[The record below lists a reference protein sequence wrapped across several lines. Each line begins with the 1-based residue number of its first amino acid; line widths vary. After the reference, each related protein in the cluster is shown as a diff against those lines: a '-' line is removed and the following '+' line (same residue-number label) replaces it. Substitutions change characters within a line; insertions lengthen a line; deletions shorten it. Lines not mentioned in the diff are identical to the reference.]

1 MRLPVPPNLH
11 RCELRLARMKISIYA
26 PYINQDFHFGILSH
40 SSIRP
45 TGLFATA
52 VYTSDASAP
61 SGSRVCAFGME
72 PTGTL
77 ICFPYDF
84 SDTSP
89 SPCLLPQVFFCWLR
103 TLPRGQGQRLDP
115 PYHGPEESPCQMALR
130 QQQPVIAGVFHQ
142 PTACLHQPLLQARQR
157 VSDQFLILCGSTN
170 RRHRFPRL

>member
-1 MRLPVPPNLH
+1 MRLTVPPNVH

-52 VYTSDASAP
+52 VCTSDASAP
-61 SGSRVCAFGME
+61 SGSQVCAFGME

-84 SDTSP
+84 SHTSP
-89 SPCLLPQVFFCWLR
+89 SPLLASPGFLLLVADSTPR
-103 TLPRGQGQRLDP
+103 ARAATRSALPWPRRV
-115 PYHGPEESPCQMALR
+115 A
-130 QQQPVIAGVFHQ
+130 
-142 PTACLHQPLLQARQR
+142 
-157 VSDQFLILCGSTN
+157 VSDGSPPAATSN
-170 RRHRFPRL
+170 S

>member
-1 MRLPVPPNLH
+1 MRLTVPPNVH

-52 VYTSDASAP
+52 VCTSDASAP
-61 SGSRVCAFGME
+61 SGSQVCAFEME

-77 ICFPYDF
+77 ICFPYNF

-89 SPCLLPQVFFCWLR
+89 SPLLASPGFLLLVADS
-103 TLPRGQGQRLDP
+103 TPRPGLGDRLAKL
-115 PYHGPEESPCQMALR
+115 G
-130 QQQPVIAGVFHQ
+130 
-142 PTACLHQPLLQARQR
+142 
-157 VSDQFLILCGSTN
+157 
-170 RRHRFPRL
+170 